1 MERQPEKLQIGPL
14 TLNQEELGFL
24 PQLFHV
30 CKEDFEP
37 AHVSAPRQGGII
49 SIYCGQS
56 QAEEACT
63 LTVHG
68 ERGGTMQNTKWHKLG
83 P

>member
-1 MERQPEKLQIGPL
+1 MTIASGVKLQIGPL
-14 TLNQEELGFL
+14 TLNQEELVL
-24 PQLFHV
+24 PQAAVLPFV
-30 CKEDFEP
+30 QRGLAES

-56 QAEEACT
+56 QAEEVCT

-68 ERGGTMQNTKWHKLG
+68 EMGGKHKNTK
-83 P
+83 